1 MADRRG
7 RISRVGAR
15 VADHAGSARQGTF
28 DSVRRSWAGSLGGAL
43 VPRVLGGGL
52 GSAFGPSRIADDLV
66 SAFKSF
72 VTGWGDRLEHL
83 LRHALIGVLHLPQ
96 ASLLD
101 VSNLLRQKSEE
112 SQRLKSMILKSV
124 EDEPLRTFWRHDFDR
139 YKSADLAPPQHKLSK
154 LLTSG
159 PVSLMLSQSDT
170 SFDLRDVM
178 DSGKILL
185 IDLSAIG
192 TEVREILGCFILSL
206 LHLTALGRNSL
217 SGEEQRP
224 FHIYCDEA
232 HRFVTD
238 ALEDLISETRKFKVS
253 LTLAHQYMD
262 QFTTRKTGAL
272 SSVGSTIIFRV
283 DTKDAQ
289 HLRKDLQGKVELD
302 DLITLQVGEAIARI
316 GNEVVRVKTRYPLD
330 IRKKH
335 CRDMIIAQSYARYY
349 RPVDVVRRAIRT
361 RGELWQE
368 PLAQFEAHGSS
379 ENGHSFDP
387 KDFEYDVF

>member
-1 MADRRG
+1 MFVAGLTYRPGFLVNSWELTSLVHIPAPQVIEPHEVSLVALETLPAGDSLLLGTPVGICSYAGTEQVVCIPPEFRSSHTHLIG
-7 RISRVGAR
+7 RTGTGKSSVMESM
-15 VADHAGSARQGTF
+15 VLHDVRQGHGVAVL
-28 DSVRRSWAGSLGGAL
+28 DPHGRL
-43 VPRVLGGGL
+43 VQRLLLLLPRECVDRVIYINPGDPDWIPIWNPLRCR
-52 GSAFGPSRIADDLV
+52 SAFGPSRIADDLV
-66 SAFKSF
+66 AAFKSF

-112 SQRLKSMILKSV
+112 SRRLKSMILKSV

-159 PVSLMLSQSDT
+159 TVSLMLSQSET

-185 IDLSAIG
+185 IDLSSIG

-224 FHIYCDEA
+224 FHI
-232 HRFVTD
+232 
-238 ALEDLISETRKFKVS
+238 
-253 LTLAHQYMD
+253 
-262 QFTTRKTGAL
+262 
-272 SSVGSTIIFRV
+272 
-283 DTKDAQ
+283 
-289 HLRKDLQGKVELD
+289 
-302 DLITLQVGEAIARI
+302 
-316 GNEVVRVKTRYPLD
+316 
-330 IRKKH
+330 
-335 CRDMIIAQSYARYY
+335 
-349 RPVDVVRRAIRT
+349 
-361 RGELWQE
+361 
-368 PLAQFEAHGSS
+368 
-379 ENGHSFDP
+379 
-387 KDFEYDVF
+387 